1 VPVGYLVT
9 VALVAWCAALALAPF
24 RRPRRLAVLS
34 WISGMVVNELPFPA
48 FAFLLASTALAIAEG
63 DIDSP
68 GGVAIAGVAA
78 LAAAGLGVLVWRA
91 RRTAPA
97 VARALR
103 EGLGE
108 SRQGAPGRRMRRAR
122 ILLFPFPVRPRDVER
137 VANIAY
143 GDAGRRNLLDV
154 YRHRSRPPG
163 GPVLIHL
170 HGGGFRRGRKSR
182 EARPLLYRLARSGCA
197 SARIT
202 GSARPRDSR
211 TT

>member
-1 VPVGYLVT
+1 VPVGYLIT
-9 VALVAWCAALALAPF
+9 VAFVAWCTALALAPF

-34 WISGMVVNELPFPA
+34 WISGMVVNELPLVA

-63 DIDSP
+63 DVDSP

-97 VARALR
+97 VERALR

-108 SRQGAPGRRMRRAR
+108 GRQGGASGRHMHWERL
-122 ILLFPFPVRPRDVER
+122 LLFPFPLRPRDVER
-137 VANIAY
+137 VASIAY

-170 HGGGFRRGRKSR
+170 HGGGLRVGMKCVVECLVFFWF
-182 EARPLLYRLARSGCA
+182 AV
-197 SARIT
+197 
-202 GSARPRDSR
+202 
-211 TT
+211 